1 MSQVMNFIE
10 MRDFLAE
17 QFPQGDQY
25 GVLEALGEG
34 WAEMRLPI
42 DDQHLRPGGTVSG
55 PAMMALADVAM
66 YAALLS
72 KIGPVALAVTVNLN
86 INFLRRPKA
95 DMDIVALAKT
105 LKVGKRLG
113 VGEVYITSRGETDP
127 VAHVTLTYSI
137 PEH

>member
-1 MSQVMNFIE
+1 MNFDE
-10 MRDFLAE
+10 MQAFLAE

-25 GVLEALGEG
+25 GVLENLGDG

-42 DDQHLRPGGTVSG
+42 DEQHLRPGGTVSG

-72 KIGPVALAVTVNLN
+72 RIGPVALAVTINLN

-95 DMDIVALAKT
+95 DMDIIARAET

-113 VGEVYITSRGETDP
+113 VGEVYITSRGENDP

-137 PEH
+137 PEQ

>member
-1 MSQVMNFIE
+1 MAQVMNFDE
-10 MRDFLAE
+10 MQAFLAE

-25 GVLEALGEG
+25 GVLESLGDG

-42 DDQHLRPGGTVSG
+42 DEQHLRPGGTVSG

-72 KIGPVALAVTVNLN
+72 KIGPVALAVTINLN

-95 DMDIVALAKT
+95 DMDIIARAET

-113 VGEVYITSRGETDP
+113 VGEVYITSRGEADP

-137 PEH
+137 PEQ